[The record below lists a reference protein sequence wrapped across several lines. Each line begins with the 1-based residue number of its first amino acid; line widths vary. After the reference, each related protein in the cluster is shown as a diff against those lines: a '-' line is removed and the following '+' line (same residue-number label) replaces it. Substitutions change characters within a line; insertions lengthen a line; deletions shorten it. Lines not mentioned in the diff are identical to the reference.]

1 MMEYSASSVK
11 YLLWFME
18 TKDTVRLLQNHS
30 MTELREIIL
39 QENVYQQKSKNRII
53 NEFGCIKRRIEAVP
67 EELMQQL
74 LVTDVGTAK
83 LITLISAMASD
94 RMLFELV
101 YEVIREKMRLGED
114 VFTEADL
121 NIFFGRKQEQDEKV
135 AKWTET
141 TVKKLKT
148 SYTKFLSEAGLLTL
162 DEKKEK
168 HIAKPYIEDELRT
181 VLLKNNMQDYLYALT
196 GEQ

>member
-18 TKDTVRLLQNHS
+18 TKETVRLLQNHN
-30 MTELREIIL
+30 MTELREIVL
-39 QENVYQQKSKNRII
+39 QDNVYQQKSKDRII
-53 NEFGCIKRRIEAVP
+53 NEFGCIKKRIEAVP
-67 EELMQQL
+67 EELMRLL

-101 YEVIREKMRLGED
+101 YEVIREKMRFGED
-114 VFTEADL
+114 AFGDADL
-121 NIFFGRKQEQDEKV
+121 NMFFGRKQDQDEKV
-135 AKWTET
+135 AGWTEA
-141 TVKKLKT
+141 TVKKLKS
-148 SYTKFLSEAGLLTL
+148 SYTRFLLESGLLVMN
-162 DEKKEK
+162 ENKEK
-168 HIAKPYIEDELRT
+168 HIAKPYIEDELRM
-181 VLLKNNMQDYLYALT
+181 VLLRNNMQDYLYALT

>member
-18 TKDTVRLLQNHS
+18 TKETVRLLQNHN
-30 MTELREIIL
+30 MTELREIVL
-39 QENVYQQKSKNRII
+39 QDNVYQQKSKDRII
-53 NEFGCIKRRIEAVP
+53 NEFGCIKKRIEAVP
-67 EELMQQL
+67 EELMRLL

-101 YEVIREKMRLGED
+101 YEVIREKMRFGED
-114 VFTEADL
+114 AFRDADL
-121 NIFFGRKQEQDEKV
+121 NMFFGRKQDQDEKV
-135 AKWTET
+135 AGWTEA
-141 TVKKLKT
+141 TVKKLKS
-148 SYTKFLSEAGLLTL
+148 SYTRFLLESGLLVVN
-162 DEKKEK
+162 ENKEK

-181 VLLKNNMQDYLYALT
+181 MLLKNNMQDYLYALT